1 MSENGADWAKIQ
13 AEYVNSSVSLP
24 QLAEKYGVPISTLRK
39 RSAGGKWSEK
49 RKRYAEKTAER
60 VSEKLH
66 DREVR
71 QTVRDIERVCKAAG
85 KLIDKAN
92 LAISQLDK
100 KIYISRD
107 EQEIKSKEEQK
118 GDFNSV
124 TVIKSRKMRTAQAK
138 TAVNTKQLAEIAKAL
153 LNIKEVLTGETGEAD
168 NTESSGVIEIAAATV
183 IDPREEEHEDDLET
197 AAEAGG
203 DDGARRG

>member
-107 EQEIKSKEEQK
+107 EQEVKSKEEQK

-183 IDPREEEHEDDLET
+183 IDPREEEHEDDLES

-203 DDGARRG
+203 DDGTRRG

>member
-107 EQEIKSKEEQK
+107 EQEVKSKEEQK

-138 TAVNTKQLAEIAKAL
+138 TAVNTKQLLEIAKTL

-183 IDPREEEHEDDLET
+183 IDPREEEHEDDLES

-203 DDGARRG
+203 DDGTRRG